1 MGRIEKGIMTPIS
14 DNTFIFSLQLL
25 NIITTAYGEWYGE
38 VWLFSMHIIAQ
49 KERGAFRGGES
60 STNPKKKKKSIK
72 QLLVFVLISR
82 GLILLLYGYAYD
94 MTVDHAIGAYICTFC
109 LFDYP
114 ISW

>member
-1 MGRIEKGIMTPIS
+1 MESGTGKYDCFPCILLLKRKGGPSEEGSPLPTP
-14 DNTFIFSLQLL
+14 
-25 NIITTAYGEWYGE
+25 
-38 VWLFSMHIIAQ
+38 
-49 KERGAFRGGES
+49 R
-60 STNPKKKKKSIK
+60 KKKKKSIK

-114 ISW
+114 IS